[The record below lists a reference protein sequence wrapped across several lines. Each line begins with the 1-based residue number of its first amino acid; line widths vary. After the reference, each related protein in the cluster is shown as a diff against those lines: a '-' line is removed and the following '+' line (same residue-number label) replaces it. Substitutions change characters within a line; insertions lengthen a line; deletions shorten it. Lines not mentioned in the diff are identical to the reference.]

1 MIRAVHFQ
9 SRPDCV
15 RRLLAATEGSS
26 REELEFRNDLVLAD
40 LRLSADVS
48 TRLLAARLEII
59 ELPHRRPCH
68 LHDPRQFLG

>member
-26 REELEFRNDLVLAD
+26 REELEDLVLAD

>member
-26 REELEFRNDLVLAD
+26 REELEDLVLAD

-59 ELPHRRPCH
+59 ELPHRRPCD